1 MRRVQDHET
10 TRTDLFSRE
19 HNAVTQMLVL
29 FLPCL
34 EGHLHISKLL
44 SLLLKFRLERRVL
57 FFESGRSWI

>member
-44 SLLLKFRLERRVL
+44 SLLLKFRL
-57 FFESGRSWI
+57 